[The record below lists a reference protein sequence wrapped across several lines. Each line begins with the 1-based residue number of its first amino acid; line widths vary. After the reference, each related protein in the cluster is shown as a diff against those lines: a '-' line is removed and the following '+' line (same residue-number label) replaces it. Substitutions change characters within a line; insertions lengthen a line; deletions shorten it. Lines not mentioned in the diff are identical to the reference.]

1 MGRQSKEDSL
11 ALWEFQK
18 YNYAHLDF
26 DISEELKKFME
37 VVDKKIND
45 YSLTYDELIDD
56 IIEDVT
62 KLRSIDNIED
72 RRSQIKVL
80 YNNLINKYTEDGE

>member
-1 MGRQSKEDSL
+1 MERQSKEDSL

-56 IIEDVT
+56 IIEGVT

>member
-1 MGRQSKEDSL
+1 MVRQSKEDSL

-37 VVDKKIND
+37 VADKKIQ
-45 YSLTYDELIDD
+45 I
-56 IIEDVT
+56 
-62 KLRSIDNIED
+62 
-72 RRSQIKVL
+72 RRSMTIP
-80 YNNLINKYTEDGE
+80 

>member
-1 MGRQSKEDSL
+1 
-11 ALWEFQK
+11 
-18 YNYAHLDF
+18 
-26 DISEELKKFME
+26 ME

-56 IIEDVT
+56 IIEGVT

>member
-1 MGRQSKEDSL
+1 MGRQSK
-11 ALWEFQK
+11 
-18 YNYAHLDF
+18 
-26 DISEELKKFME
+26 
-37 VVDKKIND
+37 
-45 YSLTYDELIDD
+45 
-56 IIEDVT
+56 EDVT